1 MTKLPCHVFAPP
13 QPLCCEQQR
22 HGISGSRVDRR
33 VVSSSSRV
41 MLCADL
47 SEYMYFW
54 HREFENAWA
63 MNMQSFTT
71 PETVPRQ
78 LAKEKEILSTSH
90 ISPKEH
96 FKRSLRQVPDAAN
109 FGLIKKIL
117 YSCILQLDLSE
128 DCPEVL
134 CEKKLVFAPPN
145 LQERIAAL
153 AWQVLFGYF
162 VFNFTQSHNASST

>member
-1 MTKLPCHVFAPP
+1 
-13 QPLCCEQQR
+13 
-22 HGISGSRVDRR
+22 
-33 VVSSSSRV
+33 

-109 FGLIKKIL
+109 FRQIKKIL
-117 YSCILQLDLSE
+117 YSYILQLDLSE
-128 DCPEVL
+128 DYPEVL